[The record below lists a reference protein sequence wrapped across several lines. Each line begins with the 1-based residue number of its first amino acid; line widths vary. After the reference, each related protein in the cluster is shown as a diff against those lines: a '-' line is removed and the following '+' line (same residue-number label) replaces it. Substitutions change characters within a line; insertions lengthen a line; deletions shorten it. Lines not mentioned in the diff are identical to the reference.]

1 MVGNFRDWTGRYC
14 FDMFGGEKIEDGT
27 GRHGKI
33 MKVIVAWMGQD
44 GTVGVNFLDGT
55 GRYSKMTFLFLD
67 ETGR

>member
-1 MVGNFRDWTGRYC
+1 
-14 FDMFGGEKIEDGT
+14 MFGGEKIEDGT